1 MVEGSRITGLL
12 VGAAVGDALG
22 APFEFKPAGTYRMRF
37 PSRVLGGIG
46 ELIGGGG
53 FNWAPG
59 EFTDDTQMAVVLAES
74 LLANDLTLDRD
85 HLFASWRQWATNA
98 TDIGSTTRH
107 ALSFER
113 WQDVSHRNPEMTAA
127 NGALMRAFPLALLKV
142 DDSTRREWTLKQAAL
157 THAHP
162 DAGFGAWLGVAMMR
176 AALEGKDVFERLNT
190 ELQELPSESRDRFAP
205 ILAESWE
212 PSMLRGGNGSVW
224 GCLACAVWAVR
235 GTKSFEDAVVRA
247 VNVGDDA
254 DTVAC
259 VAGALAGAKFTEQG
273 IPSRWLAYV
282 HGTAN
287 SKTYRLEDLE
297 LLARHLAGN
306 DLDPPKM
313 ESEVGPIEVFPNLYA
328 ASRSAAVMVPPDWAV
343 MSFCRTEGF
352 FVDHP
357 VRRQSYLLDQE
368 VGNPILKEV
377 VADAV
382 ATIDALLAEGHNVV
396 VHCEG
401 GRSRTCLVLKAWWM
415 KTSGGSHAEAEAW
428 LSEHWPYCSDH
439 NRSFAKF
446 LDGARPRNS
455 P

>member
-1 MVEGSRITGLL
+1 MSRITGLL

-22 APFEFKPAGTYRMRF
+22 APFEFKPAGTYRRRF

-85 HLFASWRQWATNA
+85 HLFASWREWASDA
-98 TDIGSTTRH
+98 ADIGSTTRH

-235 GTKSFEDAVVRA
+235 GANSFEDASCVR
-247 VNVGDDA
+247 
-254 DTVAC
+254 
-259 VAGALAGAKFTEQG
+259 E
-273 IPSRWLAYV
+273 RW
-282 HGTAN
+282 
-287 SKTYRLEDLE
+287 RRR
-297 LLARHLAGN
+297 RHSGL
-306 DLDPPKM
+306 
-313 ESEVGPIEVFPNLYA
+313 
-328 ASRSAAVMVPPDWAV
+328 R
-343 MSFCRTEGF
+343 C
-352 FVDHP
+352 
-357 VRRQSYLLDQE
+357 
-368 VGNPILKEV
+368 
-377 VADAV
+377 
-382 ATIDALLAEGHNVV
+382 
-396 VHCEG
+396 
-401 GRSRTCLVLKAWWM
+401 GRSRWCEV
-415 KTSGGSHAEAEAW
+415 H
-428 LSEHWPYCSDH
+428 
-439 NRSFAKF
+439 
-446 LDGARPRNS
+446 
-455 P
+455 

>member
-142 DDSTRREWTLKQAAL
+142 NDLTRREWTLQQAAL

-162 DAGFGAWLGVAMMR
+162 GYITAIHGAFQGEPEIHMKTDWKQRSAKVER
-176 AALEGKDVFERLNT
+176 KLESRLNMSRHISHTLTIT
-190 ELQELPSESRDRFAP
+190 EH
-205 ILAESWE
+205 
-212 PSMLRGGNGSVW
+212 GV
-224 GCLACAVWAVR
+224 
-235 GTKSFEDAVVRA
+235 TK
-247 VNVGDDA
+247 
-254 DTVAC
+254 
-259 VAGALAGAKFTEQG
+259 Q
-273 IPSRWLAYV
+273 
-282 HGTAN
+282 
-287 SKTYRLEDLE
+287 
-297 LLARHLAGN
+297 
-306 DLDPPKM
+306 
-313 ESEVGPIEVFPNLYA
+313 
-328 ASRSAAVMVPPDWAV
+328 
-343 MSFCRTEGF
+343 
-352 FVDHP
+352 
-357 VRRQSYLLDQE
+357 
-368 VGNPILKEV
+368 
-377 VADAV
+377 
-382 ATIDALLAEGHNVV
+382 
-396 VHCEG
+396 
-401 GRSRTCLVLKAWWM
+401 
-415 KTSGGSHAEAEAW
+415 
-428 LSEHWPYCSDH
+428 
-439 NRSFAKF
+439 
-446 LDGARPRNS
+446 
-455 P
+455 

>member
-1 MVEGSRITGLL
+1 MSRITGPL

-22 APFEFKPAGTYRMRF
+22 APFEFQSAGTYRRRF

-46 ELIGGGG
+46 EMIGGGG
-53 FNWAPG
+53 YNWAPG

-74 LLANDLTLDRD
+74 LLANGLALNRD
-85 HLFASWRQWATNA
+85 HLFAAWRKWASAA
-98 TDIGSTTRH
+98 TDIGNTTRH
-107 ALSFER
+107 ALSFEC
-113 WQDVSHRNPEMTAA
+113 WQDVSHPNPEMTAA
-127 NGALMRAFPLALLKV
+127 NGALMRAFPLALLQI
-142 DDSTRREWTLKQAAL
+142 DRATCREWTLQQAAL
-157 THAHP
+157 THAHR

-176 AALEGKDVFERLNT
+176 AALEGKDLFERLNA

-205 ILAESWE
+205 LLAETWE

-235 GTKSFEDAVVRA
+235 GAKSFEDAVVRA

-297 LLARHLAGN
+297 MLARRLAGRGAN
-306 DLDPPKM
+306 TPTKETPR
-313 ESEVGPIEVFPNLYA
+313 GPCEVFPNLYA
-328 ASRSAAVMVPPDWAV
+328 ANRSAAENVPTDWAI

-357 VRRQSYLLDQE
+357 VRRQSYLVDDE
-368 VGNPILKEV
+368 DGNPTLKEV

-382 ATIDALLAEGHNVV
+382 ATIDALLAEGRTVV

-415 KTSGGSHAEAEAW
+415 KTSGGSHAEAKAW
-428 LSEHWPYCSDH
+428 LSEQWQYWSDH
-439 NRSFAKF
+439 NTSFTDF
-446 LDGARPRNS
+446 LDGARPNNTR
-455 P
+455 